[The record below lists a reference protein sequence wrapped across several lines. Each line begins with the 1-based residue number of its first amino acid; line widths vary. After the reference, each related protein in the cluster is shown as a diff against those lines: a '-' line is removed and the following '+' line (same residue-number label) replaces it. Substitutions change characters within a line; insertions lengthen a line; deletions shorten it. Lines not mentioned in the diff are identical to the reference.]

1 MTSLT
6 TPTTRAAARPAY
18 RGLNLTHGYYYRSAM
33 ARNNVGMYMDEWCPS
48 PWVLIDTTPPTTGTI
63 TVVPTAEDRYAANPE
78 ATATGWTWN
87 TLALH
92 IAVRGWKDEES
103 GLENYFMDLI
113 DVEMGTPLIQ
123 DQFLPVSD
131 QISVSV
137 KLYHLQVV
145 QIHWTAVNH
154 ATLTASSESGYAPST
169 RRARHR
175 LRRRLRHR
183 QCGEGSGRA
192 DPLRALRHARPGSGT
207 GAEYCVGGFPGA
219 CDKFPGRR

>member
-1 MTSLT
+1 M
-6 TPTTRAAARPAY
+6 RR
-18 RGLNLTHGYYYRSAM
+18 TH
-33 ARNNVGMYMDEWCPS
+33 
-48 PWVLIDTTPPTTGTI
+48 L
-63 TVVPTAEDRYAANPE
+63 
-78 ATATGWTWN
+78 N

-154 ATLTASSESGYAPST
+154 ATLTASSESGYVTVDATPPVIDYV
-169 RRARHR
+169 ADFDI
-175 LRRRLRHR
+175 
-183 QCGEGSGRA
+183 GS
-192 DPLRALRHARPGSGT
+192 
-207 GAEYCVGGFPGA
+207 AEKDLVGGADLDYELFFGTHDPESGIL
-219 CDKFPGRR
+219 KT